1 MFNIKKI
8 STNLENKPVVNTVKS
23 GATVVLK
30 QTLSNTTKDV
40 NGTPLDPW
48 SSTVGQCKIGKISK
62 SFGTLQD
69 CFVDGSGSM
78 VFRILVT
85 ASTTK
90 DSNLCPGV
98 HLSIFWGTGEGGGC
112 G

>member
-23 GATVVLK
+23 GATVVLE
-30 QTLSNTTKDV
+30 QALSNTTKDV

-48 SSTVGQCKIGKISK
+48 SFTVRQCKIGKIPK
-62 SFGTLQD
+62 GFGMLQD
-69 CFVDGSGSM
+69 CFIDGSSSM

-98 HLSIFWGTGEGGGC
+98 HLSIFWGTGESGIC